1 MTIYLLQFYGGITK
15 KTSKKTSNT
24 TKSDENSNSV
34 KLNDS
39 ESVNEP
45 QNSSVLSE
53 SCVVVQS

>member
-1 MTIYLLQFYGGITK
+1 MTIYLLQFYGGIK
-15 KTSKKTSNT
+15 KKTSNT

>member
-1 MTIYLLQFYGGITK
+1 MKIYLLQFYGGITK

-53 SCVVVQS
+53 NCVQ

>member
-1 MTIYLLQFYGGITK
+1 MEEL
-15 KTSKKTSNT
+15 KKTSNT
-24 TKSDENSNSV
+24 TKSDEISNSV